1 MNGRH
6 TMTRLNSHAPHLTA
20 SVVMQKN
27 EQLDDVSLDA
37 LMTEGLAV
45 LSKAIC
51 VFTNSYTS
59 EVAYEVEVVVQED
72 AIVLKG
78 RVVPEPAPTPKIHL
92 SIEEMQA
99 LFEMN
104 A

>member
-1 MNGRH
+1 
-6 TMTRLNSHAPHLTA
+6 MTRLNAQAPHLTA

-27 EQLDDVSLDA
+27 EQLDDASLDA

-45 LSKAIC
+45 LAKAIS
-51 VFTNSYTS
+51 VFTNGYTS
-59 EVAYEVEVVVQED
+59 EVSYEVEVLVQED

-99 LFEMN
+99 LFEIN